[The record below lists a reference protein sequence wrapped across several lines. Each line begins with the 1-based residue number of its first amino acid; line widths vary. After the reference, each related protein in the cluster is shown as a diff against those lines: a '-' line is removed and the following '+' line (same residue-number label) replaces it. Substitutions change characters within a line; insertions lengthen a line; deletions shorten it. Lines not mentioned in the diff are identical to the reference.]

1 MKSPII
7 AFPLVLIGGM
17 IVALAQSA
25 ADAKLQAQLKQLFPA
40 ATSFSPKEG
49 ELPHFKAFIKDPG
62 ASQPALAGVV
72 FWTTEL
78 QPLERGYDGP
88 IKILVGMDTKGIL
101 TGVIVVEHHEPYGN
115 FSIEPPAFAAQFK
128 NKNIRDPFRV
138 GDDIDAIS
146 TATLS
151 ITSATRAIRN
161 GARRLARQLLTPEGA
176 K

>member
-49 ELPHFKAFIKDPG
+49 ELPHFKAFIKPSG

-101 TGVIVVEHHEPYGN
+101 TGVIVVEHREPYGN
-115 FSIEPPAFAAQFK
+115 FSIDPPAFAAQFK
-128 NKNIRDPFRV
+128 NKNIREPFRV